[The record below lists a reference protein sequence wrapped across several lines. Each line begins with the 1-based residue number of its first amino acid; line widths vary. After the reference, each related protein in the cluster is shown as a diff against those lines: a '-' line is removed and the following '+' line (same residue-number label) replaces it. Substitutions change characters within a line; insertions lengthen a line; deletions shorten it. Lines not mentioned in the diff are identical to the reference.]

1 MALSRLPPLPPPPRL
16 QPPPQRAPT
25 PATAPHL
32 TGAHSLCNC
41 ISPVAN
47 TTTSHR
53 WEVYMVRGLS
63 SSSPSAEDS
72 FVVGPSSS
80 LASAA
85 YRVHQV
91 GLGLPRILDLDAMFV
106 WCRGQQ
112 APSYPRPQLSL
123 SLVCAAH
130 PYASSSHPDARSHTV
145 VLRSAAAPEQG
156 IGCTCPRPAL
166 HVCVVVYAMLCY
178 AMCVNR
184 AQVALAY
191 TPKPP

>member
-16 QPPPQRAPT
+16 HPPPQRAPT

-106 WCRGQQ
+106 
-112 APSYPRPQLSL
+112 
-123 SLVCAAH
+123 
-130 PYASSSHPDARSHTV
+130 
-145 VLRSAAAPEQG
+145 
-156 IGCTCPRPAL
+156 
-166 HVCVVVYAMLCY
+166 
-178 AMCVNR
+178 
-184 AQVALAY
+184 
-191 TPKPP
+191 